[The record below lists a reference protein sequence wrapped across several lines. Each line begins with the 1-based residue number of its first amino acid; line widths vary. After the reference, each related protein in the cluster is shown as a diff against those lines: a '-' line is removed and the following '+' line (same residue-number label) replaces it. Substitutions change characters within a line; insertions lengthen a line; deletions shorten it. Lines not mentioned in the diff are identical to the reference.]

1 MREGA
6 VLKVFLRFL
15 LILNMMPI
23 PVIAFSAADNLV
35 SRMPDLYSYSFTER
49 QISEELPTSQSD
61 QELAGAF
68 SSYLVGQTDMLEIL
82 SDDDPPQSLV
92 TDAEQASMDQF
103 KQMLDRT
110 TLGAGVALILVLI
123 LSIFLLYHDFKYELR
138 ESYKWSWLF
147 YLVYGI
153 ITGVAIL
160 VPVTRDLL
168 RQWLFLGP
176 WPEEG
181 ILAQLVDRTFFNH
194 YILFRYLISLAM
206 MLLFGFLVWNV
217 TKSRRIF
224 RQQPQVIYHRAY
236 QDHSHQT
243 RRKRGGW

>member
-15 LILNMMPI
+15 LILNMMLI
-23 PVIAFSAADNLV
+23 PVIAFSAADNLL

-49 QISEELPTSQSD
+49 QISKELPTSQSD

-68 SSYLVGQTDMLEIL
+68 SSYLAGQTDMLEIL

-92 TDAEQASMDQF
+92 TEEEQASMDQF
-103 KQMLDRT
+103 KQTLDRT
-110 TLGAGVALILVLI
+110 TIGAGVALILVLI

-147 YLVYGI
+147 YLMYG
-153 ITGVAIL
+153 TVTVALTLAPMTREFL
-160 VPVTRDLL
+160 V
-168 RQWLFLGP
+168 RQLFLEP
-176 WPEEG
+176 WPIEG
-181 ILAQLVDRTFFNH
+181 VLAQLVDRTFFNH
-194 YILFRYLISLAM
+194 YILFHYLISLVM

-224 RQQPQVIYHRAY
+224 RQQPQVIYHRVY
-236 QDHSHQT
+236 QDHSHRT
-243 RRKRGGW
+243 NRKRGVW